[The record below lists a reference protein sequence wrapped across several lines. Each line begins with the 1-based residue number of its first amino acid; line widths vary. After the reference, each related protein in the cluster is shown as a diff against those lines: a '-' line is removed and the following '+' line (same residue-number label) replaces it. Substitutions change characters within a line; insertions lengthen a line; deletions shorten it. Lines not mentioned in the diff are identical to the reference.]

1 MHRGKRL
8 IPFLLLAPERNI
20 SCDIFEIR
28 FSESHGCFCPCSH
41 ATRGQSCRELRRNR
55 SHLWRAPTD
64 NVLEIETSSSERGWR
79 WVCSHNQLTRV
90 AAWRRR
96 AGVKRQP
103 VCVLAQI
110 SMYCWALNFPGEL
123 RDKRALIKRAG
134 GGEGEG
140 GGSVSFHPN
149 FQEWYTTRTYLNGW
163 KELSLSITLA
173 SLEVMSSQ
181 VKEPIKGLPA
191 P

>member
-64 NVLEIETSSSERGWR
+64 NVLETETSSSDVDEDEFA
-79 WVCSHNQLTRV
+79 VI
-90 AAWRRR
+90 
-96 AGVKRQP
+96 
-103 VCVLAQI
+103 I
-110 SMYCWALNFPGEL
+110 SSPALQ
-123 RDKRALIKRAG
+123 RG
-134 GGEGEG
+134 GGEPG
-140 GGSVSFHPN
+140 
-149 FQEWYTTRTYLNGW
+149 
-163 KELSLSITLA
+163 
-173 SLEVMSSQ
+173 
-181 VKEPIKGLPA
+181 
-191 P
+191 